1 MWLLRIFGSSR
12 DAVRAEAHVRDTQV
26 FAVLRSTL
34 SLIDSNISQ
43 MPHRVI
49 LRLHLPWTE

>member
-12 DAVRAEAHVRDTQV
+12 DAVRAEAHAWDTQV

-34 SLIDSNISQ
+34 SLMHSNISQ
-43 MPHRVI
+43 MLHRVI
-49 LRLHLPWTE
+49 LRLHLLWTE